1 MKLIVQIPC
10 YNEEVSIADVISQI
24 PTEIDGIDNI
34 EILIIDD
41 GSSDDTVKI
50 AKDLGVKY
58 IINNIGNKGLGISFS
73 KGMEYALAEHADI
86 LVNTDGD
93 NQYPGEYIP
102 DLVKPILNKEA
113 DIVIGNRQTSKVS
126 HFSLF
131 KKFFQWLGTRV
142 VIFLSGEQEIKDAVS
157 GFRAYNRSAL
167 LELNVTDRFSYTLDT
182 IIQASEKRLK
192 TKSIPI
198 HINNPTRES
207 RLFKNNFQHIRK
219 SGTTA
224 LRTFALY
231 KPLKVFIGI
240 GIIFFI
246 IGIIPIIRFLI
257 DYFLQNEGSG
267 KIQSLIIGSILLSM
281 SFNFFAL
288 GIIGDL
294 LGRNR
299 KLIEDI
305 LKKVKE

>member
-24 PTEIDGIDNI
+24 PKEIDGIDNI

-50 AKDLGVKY
+50 AKELGVKY

-231 KPLKVFIGI
+231 KPLKVFIGV